1 MKILKNA
8 LLVAIL
14 ATFSNQVAAQMVTS
28 TEPIVLSVDGYVV
41 TPAQDTL
48 KGQVAARV
56 VNNYVTQIVFKDAK
70 GTKTK
75 YSASDVIAYGQKR
88 PKLLRDYNDLTSVD
102 KNYLHY
108 ESIEHPTKAG
118 KKVFAERLMNGSRIK
133 LFDNPT
139 GSESSTNVAGFKLK
153 ENESSYVVYK
163 QGSKPFILKKRKY
176 EEEFAA
182 LFGDCTDFMNY
193 AKSQPDLTKFSKL
206 GTVVENYNSRCR

>member
-1 MKILKNA
+1 MKNLKIA
-8 LLVAIL
+8 LVAAAFASL
-14 ATFSNQVAAQMVTS
+14 SLPAAAQMVAS

-41 TPAQDTL
+41 TSAQDTL

-56 VNNYVTQIVFKDAK
+56 VNNYVTTIIFKDAK

-75 YSASDVIAYGQKR
+75 YTADDVVAYGQKR

-118 KKVFAERLMNGSRIK
+118 KKVFAERLMNGSRVK

-139 GSESSTNVAGFKLK
+139 GMESSTTVGGFKLK

-163 QGSKPFILKKRKY
+163 QGSKPFILKKKKY
-176 EEEFAA
+176 EEEFAS
-182 LFGDCTDFMNY
+182 LFGDCADFMNY
-193 AKSQPDLTKFSKL
+193 AKDKPELKKFNNVGK
-206 GTVVENYNSRCR
+206 VVENYNNRCQ

>member
-1 MKILKNA
+1 MKNLKIA
-8 LLVAIL
+8 FVA
-14 ATFSNQVAAQMVTS
+14 AAFAAFSMPAAAQMVNA

-41 TPAQDTL
+41 TAAQDTL

-56 VNNYVTQIVFKDAK
+56 VNNYVTTIMFKDAK
-70 GTKTK
+70 GAKTK
-75 YSASDVIAYGQKR
+75 YTANDVVAYGQKR

-133 LFDNPT
+133 IFDNPT

-163 QGSKPFILKKRKY
+163 QGSKPFILRKRKY
-176 EEEFAA
+176 EDEFAA
-182 LFGDCTDFMNY
+182 LFGDCAAFMNY
-193 AKSQPDLTKFSKL
+193 AKDKPELKKFNNI
-206 GTVVENYNSRCR
+206 GAVVENYNKHCQ